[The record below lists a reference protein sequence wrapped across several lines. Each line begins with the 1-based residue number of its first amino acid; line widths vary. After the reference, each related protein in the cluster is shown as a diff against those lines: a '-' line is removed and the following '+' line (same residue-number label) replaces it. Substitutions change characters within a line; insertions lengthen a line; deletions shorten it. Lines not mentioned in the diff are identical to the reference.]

1 LILFSG
7 TRPVAIGYRTFAG
20 TDAEVATETPPTVE
34 LDSAVG
40 DQITGIKAKTDNLPS
55 DPADQSLIIAA
66 TDAVMTRLGAPAG
79 ASMSADIAAVKT
91 ETASLLSRLTANAAT
106 AIQNLFHMITGTGAS
121 SKYTVAALENAP
133 AGGGGGGDAT
143 LAKQEE
149 ILTRLTEVSISV
161 TGYAQ
166 LDIYGVLQLKRGHT
180 ATLTFTSDTNNVV
193 SDLSAATTKVFFGIK
208 DAAGRSWL
216 SIEGTKL
223 VNTGLQSV
231 RFTISAAL
239 AAAMI
244 NGEHFFDVVAVY
256 DYNANTTPKYTSLQ
270 PFTSG
275 RAKVTDLYVDI

>member
-1 LILFSG
+1 MPTTQTVHIQTYDYGASLSSATLRVVS
-7 TRPVAIGYRTFAG
+7 
-20 TDAEVATETPPTVE
+20 TDVLVATADTVNEVTADSGLYAAVFGETAVIAAGEYRLRAIVSGKPINRYVTLAGADGEIVE
-34 LDSAVG
+34 ARNERLAVLDSA
-40 DQITGIKAKTDNLPS
+40 
-55 DPADQSLIIAA
+55 SLIRFVTEDTGETTAA
-66 TDAVMTRLGAPAG
+66 DGSVA
-79 ASMSADIAAVKT
+79 K
-91 ETASLLSRLTANAAT
+91 LS
-106 AIQNLFHMITGTGAS
+106 QG
-121 SKYTVAALENAP
+121 

-143 LAKQEE
+143 LANQEE
-149 ILTRLTEVSISV
+149 ILARLSTTTISV

-180 ATLTFTSDTNNVV
+180 ATLTFTSDTNNIV
-193 SDLSAATTKVFFGIK
+193 SDLSADTTKVFFGIK

-223 VNTGLQSV
+223 ANTGLQSV
-231 RFTISAAL
+231 RFSISAAL

-256 DYNANTTPKYTSLQ
+256 GYNASNTPKYTSLQ